1 MLREEYIRSFDGT
14 KLYTDVS
21 GSGTIPMVLCD
32 GLGCDGFIW
41 QHLKPIFEDKCKFIH
56 FRYRGHGLSEAPALQ
71 HAVTVRDL
79 RSDLEAV
86 FDHYQI
92 DKAVILGHSMGVQV
106 GLDFAIHHPERTAG
120 IVPMCGSY
128 GHPLDTFHN
137 TDLMNKVLPYLRRL
151 VSISPKRAQQVWS
164 KGLSTE
170 FAYQFAM
177 RMEVNGKILRREEFT
192 PYFQHLA
199 AMDVRVFL
207 GLVEDLAQHSTERHL
222 PTLHVPTLVVG
233 GQHDTFTPAW
243 LSERMAELLPD
254 SELLMIPG
262 GTHVAPIE
270 IPELLHLRLKKFLRK
285 RIIPQFEGASKS
297 TSTSKKATKKMP
309 SKKASPKA
317 AKVKKS
323 APARTAASSLD

>member
-1 MLREEYIRSFDGT
+1 MLREQYIRSFDGT

-21 GSGTIPMVLCD
+21 GSGPIPMVLCD

-41 QHLKPIFEDKCKFIH
+41 QHLKPVFEEKCTFYH
-56 FRYRGHGLSEAPALQ
+56 FHYRGHGLSEAPALQ
-71 HAVTVRDL
+71 HATSVRDL

-86 FDHYQI
+86 FDHYQL
-92 DKAVILGHSMGVQV
+92 DKALILGHSMGVQV

-151 VSISPKRAQQVWS
+151 VTISPKRAQQFWT
-164 KGLSTE
+164 KGLTTE
-170 FAYQFAM
+170 LAYQFAM
-177 RMEVNGKILRREEFT
+177 HLEVNGKILRREEFG

-207 GLVEDLAQHSTERHL
+207 GLVEHLADHSTERHL
-222 PTLHVPTLVVG
+222 PTLDVPALVVA

-243 LSERMAELLPD
+243 LSERMVDLLPD
-254 SELLMIPG
+254 AELLMIPG

-270 IPELLHLRLKKFLRK
+270 IPELFHLRLKKFLRK
-285 RIIPQFEGASKS
+285 RITPQFEAATPKA
-297 TSTSKKATKKMP
+297 TKAKPVKKKATKKVT
-309 SKKASPKA
+309 SKPKA
-317 AKVKKS
+317 KAK
-323 APARTAASSLD
+323 RAAVSSLD

>member
-56 FRYRGHGLSEAPALQ
+56 FHYRGHGLSEAPALQ

-323 APARTAASSLD
+323 APARTAAPSLD

>member
-21 GSGTIPMVLCD
+21 GSGPIPMVLCD

-41 QHLKPIFEDKCKFIH
+41 QHLKPIFEDKCTFYH
-56 FRYRGHGLSEAPALQ
+56 FHYRGHGLSEAPALQ

-86 FDHYQI
+86 FNHYEI
-92 DKAVILGHSMGVQV
+92 DKAIILGHSMGVQV

-120 IVPMCGSY
+120 IVPVCGSY

-151 VSISPKRAQQVWS
+151 VSISPKRAQQIWS
-164 KGLSTE
+164 KGLTTE
-170 FAYQFAM
+170 IAYQFAI
-177 RMEVNGKILRREEFT
+177 RMEVNGKVLRREEFG

-207 GLVEDLAQHSTERHL
+207 GLVEDLAQHSTERYL
-222 PTLHVPTLVVG
+222 SGLDVPVLVVA

-243 LSERMAELLPD
+243 LSERMADLLPD

-270 IPELLHLRLKKFLRK
+270 IPELFHLRLKKFLRK
-285 RIIPQFEGASKS
+285 RIAPKFQAAEPEA
-297 TSTSKKATKKMP
+297 KAP
-309 SKKASPKA
+309 EAKA
-317 AKVKKS
+317 AKK
-323 APARTAASSLD
+323 